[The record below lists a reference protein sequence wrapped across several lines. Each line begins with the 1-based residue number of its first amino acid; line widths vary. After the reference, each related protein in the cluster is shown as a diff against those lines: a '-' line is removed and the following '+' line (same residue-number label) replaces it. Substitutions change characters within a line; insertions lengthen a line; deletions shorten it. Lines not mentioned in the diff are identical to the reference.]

1 MFNLK
6 QIRQS
11 GDVVE
16 ARVEPWMAN
25 EVSFDI
31 KVNIRDKSIV
41 YCSIAEDTMEYGM
54 FAKKA
59 RNKLYSMVKEAE
71 ENGSEYQFV
80 GLLTHIER
88 L

>member
-1 MFNLK
+1 MKIFNLK

-71 ENGSEYQFV
+71 ENGSELPVCGFV
-80 GLLTHIER
+80 NTH
-88 L
+88 